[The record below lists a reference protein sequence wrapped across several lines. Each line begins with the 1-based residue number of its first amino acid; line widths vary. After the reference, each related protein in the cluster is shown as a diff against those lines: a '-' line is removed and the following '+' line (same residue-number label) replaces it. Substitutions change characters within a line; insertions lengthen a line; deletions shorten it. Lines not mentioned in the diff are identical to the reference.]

1 VKNSRLAV
9 SLSYF
14 SYRANKL
21 EFSNIKNLL
30 PGNSSKFHCGSLV
43 VGVSI
48 SNRQQMNS
56 VTLLPY
62 ELEVQME
69 LK

>member
-1 VKNSRLAV
+1 M
-9 SLSYF
+9 
-14 SYRANKL
+14 
-21 EFSNIKNLL
+21 NLL

-43 VGVSI
+43 VVVSI

-56 VTLLPY
+56 ITLLPC